1 MALHK
6 GGPALAKQFETFL
19 NSLLPGVIK
28 FESSYDKFT
37 MNFLDINMTY
47 NQETKRIETDVH
59 IKPTNIQLFL
69 DWFSNHPYHCK
80 KSIIYRQ
87 ALRVIMICSTP
98 DKKEAQLRN
107 LRDKFIAVNYPEDV
121 IKKQFEKA
129 QKRGEETFC

>member
-1 MALHK
+1 
-6 GGPALAKQFETFL
+6 
-19 NSLLPGVIK
+19 
-28 FESSYDKFT
+28 
-37 MNFLDINMTY
+37 MTY

-80 KSIIYRQ
+80 KSIIYCQ

-129 QKRGEETFC
+129 QKIQRGDLLLRVCSNTKKKSKAHAYLIFTHNKGITHLYINGSMT